1 MACWCAG
8 LCGSCTC
15 EVKDPEAID
24 GFATI
29 RACSANVFVPSGE
42 TEMVV
47 DVYRMQQGQVGGKG
61 TKGGKSSGADL
72 GGTYVRDYRYKSST

>member
-1 MACWCAG
+1 M
-8 LCGSCTC
+8 
-15 EVKDPEAID
+15 KDPAAID

-29 RACSANVFVPSGE
+29 RACSANVFIPSGE

-47 DVYRMQQGQVGGKG
+47 DVYRMQHGQVGGKG

-72 GGTYVRDYRYKSST
+72 GGRYVRDYLHKYST